1 MFRMVAILLYT
12 IERKEITGS
21 RSPNNDLAKYL
32 LARQLCIL
40 IRYTHAISLHI
51 IEVSLTHVQTHLC
64 VYSIYYR
71 ANWDGISLVFQF
83 IYNVYHNS
91 IDSIECMEW
100 NEMIN
105 EWSTIKI
112 GKSVSIDTD
121 RETGMQQNSTFNS
134 QFFQLA
140 KSYLV
145 LEFIRSSRKKEFCVC
160 QMKDGKIQPTTNNLI
175 YSAIAQAAD
184 TTGRYTWCIF
194 LAM

>member
-1 MFRMVAILLYT
+1 MFRMVAILLYS
-12 IERKEITGS
+12 IERKEITGMCPLS

-40 IRYTHAISLHI
+40 IRYTHENQHAIRLHI
-51 IEVSLTHVQTHLC
+51 IQVGLTHVQTHLC

-91 IDSIECMEW
+91 IGSIEWMEW
-100 NEMIN
+100 NGMIN
-105 EWSTIKI
+105 EWSTNKI

-140 KSYLV
+140 KSNLV
-145 LEFIRSSRKKEFCVC
+145 LEIIRSSRKKRVLCV
-160 QMKDGKIQPTTNNLI
+160 PNE
-175 YSAIAQAAD
+175 
-184 TTGRYTWCIF
+184 RW
-194 LAM
+194 